1 MYALRKNETGYYNV
15 AIGYSANEKN
25 VSGHHNT
32 AVGANALV
40 YNNGSLNIA
49 IGYSSMYGNKNGSRN
64 IAIGNATL
72 GSLGSDNIA
81 IGQDALAFNLVSGNT
96 AIGTFCASMNEY
108 GTSLT
113 AIGYGALCN
122 NRNTSNNVAVGDS
135 ALYNNGPST
144 CLYGQGECNTAVGA
158 KALYNNTFGSQ
169 NTAIGLYSS
178 INNTTGHAN
187 TALGYYS
194 LHNLTNGLGNTILG
208 AFSYPTGSISY
219 DNFTGVGYSVGTS
232 VSDPSN
238 RVEIGN
244 TSVTWIGGQVEWST
258 YSDKRIKDNIKE
270 DVPGLDFILKLKPV
284 TYNLNIHRQNKMLYG
299 EKAGKM
305 SDWEKKYDIEQKRMT
320 GFLAQD
326 VAKAAHELNYEFSGV
341 DIPDNDKDLYTLRYS
356 EFVVPLV
363 KAVQEQQ
370 DEIRALKSENNQLK
384 HQLAAFEKRLQKL
397 EKK

>member
-1 MYALRKNETGYYNV
+1 
-15 AIGYSANEKN
+15 
-25 VSGHHNT
+25 
-32 AVGANALV
+32 
-40 YNNGSLNIA
+40 
-49 IGYSSMYGNKNGSRN
+49 
-64 IAIGNATL
+64 
-72 GSLGSDNIA
+72 
-81 IGQDALAFNLVSGNT
+81 
-96 AIGTFCASMNEY
+96 
-108 GTSLT
+108 
-113 AIGYGALCN
+113 
-122 NRNTSNNVAVGDS
+122 
-135 ALYNNGPST
+135 LYNNGPST
-144 CLYGQGECNTAVGA
+144 CSYAEGEYNTAVGA
-158 KALYNNTFGSQ
+158 KALYNNTEGYE
-169 NTAIGLYSS
+169 NTSVGYKSLF
-178 INNTTGHAN
+178 NLTTGSYN
-187 TALGYYS
+187 TALG
-194 LHNLTNGLGNTILG
+194 LL
-208 AFSYPTGSISY
+208 AYPTGSTTYS
-219 DNFTGVGYSVGTS
+219 NFTGVGYYVGTA

-284 TYNLNIHRQNKMLYG
+284 TYNLNIHRQNKMIYG

-370 DEIRALKSENNQLK
+370 DEIGKIKEENTLLKNENDMLKQQL
-384 HQLAAFEKRLQKL
+384 QNFELRLRNL
-397 EKK
+397 ETNSK